1 MEPQNQSRALGF
13 LLSGFS
19 GSREVQFL
27 LFGLFLT
34 LYLATVLGNLLII
47 LSIGTDRHLHTP
59 MYFFLAHLSWAD
71 IGFVSTTVLKMLNNI
86 RTQNPAISYRGCLS
100 QIFFFIVFG
109 CLDNLLLT
117 VMAYDRCVA
126 ICHPLHY
133 TAIMHP
139 QLCGL
144 LVLGCWGLSVLAS
157 LLETLPVLR
166 LAFCTHRD
174 IHHFFCDL
182 PQVLKLA
189 CSDSLLNHVVV
200 YATTALL
207 GVVPFNAIL
216 VSYYRIVS
224 AILRISSA
232 GARSKAF
239 STCASHLLVV
249 SLFYGTGL
257 GVYLSSA
264 ATVSSTLSLVASVMY
279 TMVTPMLNPFIYSLR
294 NKEMRGALGRLWHLL
309 LPPQTGTKLS

>member
-27 LFGLFLT
+27 LFGLFLA

-86 RTQNPAISYRGCLS
+86 RTQNPAISYQGCLS
-100 QIFFFIVFG
+100 QIFFFILFG

-126 ICHPLHY
+126 ICQPLHY

-174 IHHFFCDL
+174 IPHFFCDL

-207 GVVPFNAIL
+207 AVVPFNAIL
-216 VSYYRIVS
+216 VSYYQIVS
-224 AILRISSA
+224 AILRISST

-249 SLFYGTGL
+249 FLFYGTGL

-264 ATVSSTLSLVASVMY
+264 STVSSTLNLVASVMY
-279 TMVTPMLNPFIYSLR
+279 TTVTPMLNPFIYSLR